1 MREGPARFRVAAG
14 TRDAVED
21 LAANFC
27 QGCGSVLAGPRPCG
41 RCGELI
47 DPDARFCDNCG
58 MRIA

>member
-1 MREGPARFRVAAG
+1 VAAG
-14 TRDAVED
+14 TRDAVEET
-21 LAANFC
+21 AANFC
-27 QGCGSVLAGPRPCG
+27 RGCGAALARPRPCG